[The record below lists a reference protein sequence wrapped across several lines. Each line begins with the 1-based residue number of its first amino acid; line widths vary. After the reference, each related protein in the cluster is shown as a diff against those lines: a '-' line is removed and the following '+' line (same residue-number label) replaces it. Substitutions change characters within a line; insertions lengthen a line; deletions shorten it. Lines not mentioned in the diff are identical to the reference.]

1 MSVADPGFPRREVSI
16 PSDKESNMIFLEKNV
31 FDNYLIVVV
40 ELDIDLSWQPEVAL
54 LSDLPED
61 VVSLT
66 SAADE
71 DSEAADVET
80 VHVVAEAQASRASVT
95 QVGQE

>member
-1 MSVADPGFPRREVSI
+1 MGSVNPW
-16 PSDKESNMIFLEKNV
+16 KTNV

-40 ELDIDLSWQPEVAL
+40 ELYIDLSWQPEVAF
-54 LSDLPED
+54 LSDLLED

-71 DSEAADVET
+71 GSETADVEA
-80 VHVVAEAQASRASVT
+80 VHVVAEAQAGRSSVA